1 MVGHVLL
8 FHPAI
13 IKIKE
18 LIMDG
23 RLGNIQYIYS
33 NRLNLGQV
41 RTHENVFWSLA
52 PHDISIFQYFM
63 EEYPAKIK
71 THGSDILQKGIQD
84 STITVIEYLNNVK
97 SHIFVSWLH
106 PFKEHRFVIIGS
118 EGMIHFEDSIE
129 NKPLGTGGALGNC
142 RDVVSGKFV
151 CLNGDIISSLDMQV
165 GIDLHEKN
173 GGIGPLALWQVE
185 DPTRFGIVGLD
196 ENQRV
201 TQFKEKP
208 KPEEV
213 FSNLIN
219 AGSYLFEDSIFD
231 YIPKGR
237 SSLEREVFP
246 VLAEKRELNGF
257 SFDGYFI
264 DAGTPKS
271 WSLGVQASIANKR
284 WKHGERV
291 DSNWYADESI
301 QINGESTVEHSM
313 LSKGTSI
320 ESAQLS
326 KCSLLDN
333 VKIGAQSKLNGT
345 LVGRNTTIGK
355 NCSLDNVVVDHGSN
369 VPDNT
374 ILSDAQWP
382 LIE

>member
-1 MVGHVLL
+1 MLAGG
-8 FHPAI
+8 F
-13 IKIKE
+13 
-18 LIMDG
+18 G
-23 RLGNIQYIYS
+23 TRL
-33 NRLNLGQV
+33 RPW
-41 RTHENVFWSLA
+41 THEIPKPILPMLDKTLLEHVVEVVPDDQVDEVVVAGGYKVN
-52 PHDISIFQYFM
+52 DIEDYFKQADVP
-63 EEYPAKIK
+63 YDVRI
-71 THGSDILQKGIQD
+71 
-84 STITVIEYLNNVK
+84 VK
-97 SHIFVSWLH
+97 
-106 PFKEHRFVIIGS
+106 ET
-118 EGMIHFEDSIE
+118 E
-129 NKPLGTGGALGNC
+129 PLGTGGALGNC
-142 RDVVSGKFV
+142 RDIVSGKFV

-173 GGIGPLALWQVE
+173 GGVGTLALWQVE

-196 ENQRV
+196 ENHRV

-219 AGSYLFEDSIFD
+219 AGSYLFEDSVFD

-246 VLAEKRELNGF
+246 ILAEEQKLNGF
-257 SFDGYFI
+257 SFEGYFI

-271 WSLGVQASIANKR
+271 WSLGVQASIANQR

-291 DSNWYADESI
+291 DSNWYADDSI
-301 QINGESTVEHSM
+301 QINGESIVEHSM
-313 LSKGTSI
+313 LSTGTSI

-333 VKIGAQSKLNGT
+333 VKIGAQSKLNET
-345 LVGRNTTIGK
+345 LIGRNTTIGK